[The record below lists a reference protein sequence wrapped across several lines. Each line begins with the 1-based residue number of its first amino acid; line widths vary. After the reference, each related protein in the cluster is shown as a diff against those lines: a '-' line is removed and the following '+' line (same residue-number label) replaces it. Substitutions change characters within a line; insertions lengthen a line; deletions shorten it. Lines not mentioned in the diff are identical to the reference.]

1 MVILRSTGMA
11 PTKPRAPQKLG
22 TAIHYERRSS
32 GSAADQATSHKVIDN
47 PGVTEQFANQL
58 IDVLVVNGHT
68 VSITLGAR
76 RSTRDR
82 LHGESETAIAI
93 NTRLT
98 LDMQTAEALHGIL
111 GQILLSGRKTQGSVN

>member
-1 MVILRSTGMA
+1 MA
-11 PTKPRAPQKLG
+11 PTRSRPPQQLG
-22 TAIHYERRSS
+22 TIHFERRSS
-32 GSAADQATSHKVIDN
+32 GSGRDQPTSHKVIDN

-68 VSITLGAR
+68 VSITLGAK

-82 LHGESETAIAI
+82 LLGESETAIAI

-111 GQILLSGRKTQGSVN
+111 DKILLSTRETPGGVN

>member
-1 MVILRSTGMA
+1 MDTRRSTGMA
-11 PTKPRAPQKLG
+11 PTKPRPPQKPG
-22 TAIHYERRSS
+22 SIHFERKLSS
-32 GSAADQATSHKVIDN
+32 SAGDQSTSHKVIDN

-68 VSITLGAR
+68 VSITLGAK

-98 LDMQTAEALHGIL
+98 VDMQTAESLHEVL
-111 GQILLSGRKTQGSVN
+111 DKILLAARETPGGVN